1 MKTQIICPNKN
12 DPAWKTLVKAIGE
25 VRSFIAFFRNGNA
38 IPDATKARQLL
49 NIKAEPGPKLT
60 PPVAPVGTGTLAIQ
74 FRRAHT
80 RKINAGIFVTS
91 RNSSL
96 HSRARLQTR
105 CTLQNQHH
113 PLQGQTA

>member
-12 DPAWKTLVKAIGE
+12 DPAWKSLVNAIGE
-25 VRSFIAFFRNGNA
+25 VRSYIAFFRNGNL

-49 NIKAEPGPKLT
+49 NIKAEAGPKLT
-60 PPVAPVGTGTLAIQ
+60 PAIAPAETGTLAIQ

-91 RNSSL
+91 RNSRL
-96 HSRARLQTR
+96 RSRARLQACR
-105 CTLQNQHH
+105 KLQSENVNVQ
-113 PLQGQTA
+113 